1 MMRFILPNFSYLGIQ
16 CKLAFSV
23 ASDKRWVDIQKVS
36 TLTLTIF
43 SIQMAVVPS
52 YYFFSIVHSEVLCTK
67 IGTAKLWI
75 KQLLL
80 HINSSLNQRED
91 CPHLLTSNIKP
102 GMGMVQCHHLAWSSL
117 LPSGY
122 SDKFGQCKR
131 QAKLCPSEMGA
142 EATKDSSP
150 CLAQEKIQIL
160 QKEVELKITLTDV
173 KRC

>member
-1 MMRFILPNFSYLGIQ
+1 
-16 CKLAFSV
+16 
-23 ASDKRWVDIQKVS
+23 
-36 TLTLTIF
+36 
-43 SIQMAVVPS
+43 MAVVPS
-52 YYFFSIVHSEVLCTK
+52 YYFFSIVHSEVLCPK
-67 IGTAKLWI
+67 IGTASAKLWI

-142 EATKDSSP
+142 EATKDSSL